1 MWKSWSHGWV
11 LYDQVRKLVI
21 LDVIPFEKT
30 FVFNCRAFTKPLV
43 FPVWYIVILRIF
55 TGEIS
60 FTHLRGK
67 AGAETCLGRAGGC
80 YRGAYIK
87 FRCTV
92 VPKWVNFQLVW
103 TIQCAWPS
111 TIRVAL
117 PERDGRVVELPR
129 FEVLLDAS
137 QVPYMVSKNV
147 SCGRNIML
155 ASPTKYG
162 PAFVSLYNQ
171 FCCKH

>member
-1 MWKSWSHGWV
+1 MAEFFTIRCVNFLFLTWYLFKKR
-11 LYDQVRKLVI
+11 LYLIVVHSQNHEFFL
-21 LDVIPFEKT
+21 L
-30 FVFNCRAFTKPLV
+30 
-43 FPVWYIVILRIF
+43 WYILILRIF

-67 AGAETCLGRAGGC
+67 AGAETCLARAGGW
-80 YRGAYIK
+80 YIGAYIK

-117 PERDGRVVELPR
+117 PERDGRVVKLPR

-147 SCGRNIML
+147 SLGRNIML
-155 ASPTKYG
+155 ASPAKYG

>member
-1 MWKSWSHGWV
+1 MHSQNHEFF
-11 LYDQVRKLVI
+11 LL
-21 LDVIPFEKT
+21 
-30 FVFNCRAFTKPLV
+30 
-43 FPVWYIVILRIF
+43 WYIVILRIF
-55 TGEIS
+55 TGELS

-67 AGAETCLGRAGGC
+67 AWAETCLGRAGGWH
-80 YRGAYIK
+80 RGAYIK

-129 FEVLLDAS
+129 FEALLDAS

-147 SCGRNIML
+147 SWGRNIML
-155 ASPTKYG
+155 ASLTKYG

>member
-1 MWKSWSHGWV
+1 MQVTYQCRTCLTSHGWV
-11 LYDQVRKLVI
+11 LYDQVRKLFI

-30 FVFNCRAFTKPLV
+30 FIFNLSCIH
-43 FPVWYIVILRIF
+43 IVILRIF
-55 TGEIS
+55 TGELS

-67 AGAETCLGRAGGC
+67 AGAETCLGRAGGW

-117 PERDGRVVELPR
+117 PERDGRVVKLPR

-147 SCGRNIML
+147 S
-155 ASPTKYG
+155 
-162 PAFVSLYNQ
+162 
-171 FCCKH
+171 